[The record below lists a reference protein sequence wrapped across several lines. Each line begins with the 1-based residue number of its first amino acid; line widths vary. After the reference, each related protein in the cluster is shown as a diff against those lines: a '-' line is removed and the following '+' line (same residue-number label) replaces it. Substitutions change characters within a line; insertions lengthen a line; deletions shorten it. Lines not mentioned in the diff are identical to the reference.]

1 MDRVASLESRVA
13 SLADRVAT
21 LEQRLAFIEE
31 RQSAGHLTA
40 AESVTTTEGS
50 SLPPIVDLERM
61 RLQQLLALSGRTLV
75 VLGGAYLLRAL
86 TESQW
91 LSAPAG
97 VSLGILY
104 SAPWLMLAPRAA
116 ARGNQLDAF
125 VHALTAAL
133 IGYPLVWEATLR
145 FTVLSPSEGAALL
158 GVLTAAAFLLA
169 WLRALE
175 GLAWVVTL
183 GTLISAAGLAIGT
196 GNWTAYTVLAIAVG
210 IATLWLG
217 YTRDWTG
224 VRWPAAAIANLML
237 LILTGRAA
245 ADGRVSEALLVQ
257 MLMLAGY
264 LGSFAVRTLLIGRPV
279 IPFEV
284 AQSVGVLAVAY
295 GGAIALIRST
305 GSNVVL
311 VGVASI
317 SLAAL
322 AYTVAFSFVDRHR
335 HMKNFFFYAVLAQ
348 LFAIVGVVLCTGDSL
363 GSMIYSLA
371 AVVAAAMAW
380 QTGRLVLSLQAAVYA
395 IAATLASGLAAQA
408 ALALWSPTIDWVS
421 VSPAQGLA
429 LFAIA
434 FVTTLRVRHPVE
446 SWGMFTSILHLVVI
460 IGLVWTAAGTAV
472 VLAMASLPGGDHIS
486 GSGLA
491 TIRTATLV
499 LATFALSL
507 AAGLPSGR
515 EAGWLVYPML
525 LLTGVKVVG
534 IDFPKGHPET
544 LFISLALYGIALIT
558 TPRLLRR
565 PARATTTASVFTPIA
580 HDEAAAQNPTVTA
593 GHVRK

>member
-13 SLADRVAT
+13 NLADRVAM
-21 LEQRLAFIEE
+21 LEQRLAYIEE
-31 RQSAGHLTA
+31 RAPGSLA
-40 AESVTTTEGS
+40 ATDGLTTTQGPD
-50 SLPPIVDLERM
+50 PPLIVDFERI

-91 LSAPAG
+91 LSASAG

-104 SAPWLMLAPRAA
+104 SAPWLMFAARAA

-125 VHALTAAL
+125 VHALTVAL

-145 FTVLSPSEGAALL
+145 FNVVSPSQGAALL
-158 GVLTAAAFLLA
+158 GVLTAVAFLLS

-196 GNWTAYTVLAIAVG
+196 GNWTAYTALAIAVG

-217 YTRDWTG
+217 YTRDWT
-224 VRWPAAAIANLML
+224 VLRWPAAAIANLML

-245 ADGRVSEALLVQ
+245 ADGQVSEALLVQ

-284 AQSVGVLAVAY
+284 AQSLGVLAVAY

-317 SLAAL
+317 SLATF

-335 HMKNFFFYAVLAQ
+335 HRKNFFFYAVLAQ
-348 LFAIVGVVLCTGDSL
+348 LFAIVGVVLCTGENL
-363 GSMIYSLA
+363 GSVIYSLA
-371 AVVAAAMAW
+371 AVVAAALAW
-380 QTGRLVLSLQAAVYA
+380 HTGRLVLSLQAAVYA
-395 IAATLASGLAAQA
+395 VAGTLASGLAAGA
-408 ALALWSPTIDWVS
+408 ALALLSPAIDWVS
-421 VSPAQGLA
+421 ISPTQGLA

-434 FVTTLRVRHPVE
+434 FVTVLRVRHPVE
-446 SWGMFTSILHLVVI
+446 SWGMLTSILHLAVI
-460 IGLVWTAAGTAV
+460 IVLVWAAAGTAV
-472 VLAMASLPGGDHIS
+472 MLAMAALPGGDHIG
-486 GSGLA
+486 GSSLA
-491 TIRTATLV
+491 TIRTAAFV

-515 EAGWLVYPML
+515 EAGWLVFPML
-525 LLTGVKVVG
+525 FLTGAKVVG
-534 IDFPKGHPET
+534 IDFPQGRPET
-544 LFISLALYGIALIT
+544 LFIALALYGVALIAA
-558 TPRLLRR
+558 PRLLRR
-565 PARATTTASVFTPIA
+565 PTRAMKTATVVKPIA
-580 HDEAAAQNPTVTA
+580 HDNAATRNSAVVA
-593 GHVRK
+593 GNVRK